1 MKRWSQRQW
10 GREVLA
16 FATFMAVLSAVMS
29 SYAAGFDV
37 AGSDAIGSDVAEPA
51 VAGAAAVE
59 AYSMGAHSSHVLR
72 SVICKQFA
80 DDGFTTLKSFRL
92 LRRSGYK
99 VPHVA
104 LHDARLKIEGRKKIS
119 GVLTIKNSGYE
130 AAYNKS
136 KGAYK
141 HSYSWSF
148 HMLRPADTPYIF
160 IGVAATPFWSGTHE
174 GRPHRGVYTG
184 QVKVH
189 TSSCALC
196 QDLQVYEFN
205 RQDCMIQIALP
216 SA

>member
-1 MKRWSQRQW
+1 MKQWSQKQW
-10 GREVLA
+10 SRGILA
-16 FATFMAVLSAVMS
+16 FATFMGVLSAAAGT
-29 SYAAGFDV
+29 YAAGAKAV
-37 AGSDAIGSDVAEPA
+37 GSDAAGS
-51 VAGAAAVE
+51 AGVVE
-59 AYSMGAHSSHVLR
+59 AYAVGAHSGHVLR

-92 LRRSGYK
+92 LRRSGQR
-99 VPHVA
+99 VPHMA
-104 LHDARLKIEGRKKIS
+104 LHDARLKIEGHKKVS
-119 GVLTIKNSGYE
+119 GVLTIKNFAYE

-184 QVKVH
+184 KVRVH

-196 QDLQVYEFN
+196 QDLQAHEFN
-205 RQDCMIQIALP
+205 SQNCMIQIAP
-216 SA
+216 PTA